1 MTMKTIFILSLA
13 VCFFA
18 VQTECNSGPAMNN
31 LFLEAAQTFG
41 SLKTCATKTN
51 GMVEEYFKEDGL
63 GQKMNEVVHILLQ
76 RLNKRIKRICS

>member
-1 MTMKTIFILSLA
+1 M
-13 VCFFA
+13 
-18 VQTECNSGPAMNN
+18 NS
-31 LFLEAAQTFG
+31 LFLEAAQTLG

-76 RLNKRIKRICS
+76 RLNKRFKKICS